1 MEKYWGGGGG
11 GGRGRNEQMSALSSL
26 LLRLLRVT
34 DVTLLRKA
42 SVYVAGIDLS
52 SK

>member
-1 MEKYWGGGGG
+1 MGGWEAG
-11 GGRGRNEQMSALSSL
+11 NEQMSALSSL

-34 DVTLLRKA
+34 DGTFLLKA
-42 SVYVAGIDLS
+42 RVYVAGIDLS